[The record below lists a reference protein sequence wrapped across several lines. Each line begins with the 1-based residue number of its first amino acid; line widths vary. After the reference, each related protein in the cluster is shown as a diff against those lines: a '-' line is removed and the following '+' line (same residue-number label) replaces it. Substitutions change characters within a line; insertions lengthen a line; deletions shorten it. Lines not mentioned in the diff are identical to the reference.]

1 MPCPHCQSP
10 HTQEQVKKTSLGYRT
25 FRCTACTRRF
35 NERSGTP
42 FNDLS
47 VPTDVVFLVVIWR
60 LRYPLSLRHLAEM
73 FLERGF
79 AFSHETVRA
88 WEALVAPLLTEQ
100 LRAKR
105 KGKAGPKWHA
115 DETYIKVHGAWCYL
129 YRAIDADGNLI
140 DSMLSERRDM
150 EARVPACGCR
160 FFARSL
166 ETVGHA
172 PEKVTTDG
180 HDAYPRA
187 IREILGEGVA
197 HRCSQYLNNRLE
209 QDHRGIKGRYGPMR
223 GFGTFQSAAR
233 FCTAHDELRD
243 YFRYRIMLREVVPLG
258 VQREQYRT
266 RSAALRAMLGAA

>member
-1 MPCPHCQSP
+1 MSCPHCGSP
-10 HTQEQVKKTSLGYRT
+10 TIQEQAKRTSLGYRT
-25 FRCTACTRRF
+25 FRCAACTRRC
-35 NERSGTP
+35 NERTGTP

-47 VPTDVVFLVVIWR
+47 VPTDIVFLVVLWR

-100 LRAKR
+100 LRTRR
-105 KGKAGPKWHA
+105 KGKAGRKWHA
-115 DETYIKVHGAWCYL
+115 DETYIKVHGTWCYL
-129 YRAIDADGNLI
+129 YRAIDAEGNLV

-150 EARVPACGCR
+150 DAWVPACGCR

-166 ETVGHA
+166 EVVGHA

-187 IREILGEGVA
+187 IRETLGGGVT
-197 HRCSQYLNNRLE
+197 HRCSQYMNNRLE
-209 QDHRGIKGRYGPMR
+209 QDHRGIKGRYGSMC
-223 GFGTFQSAAR
+223 GFGSFVSAAR
-233 FCTAHDELRD
+233 FCTAHDEVRD
-243 YFRYRIMLREVVPLG
+243 YFRHRTRLQEVVPLG
-258 VQREQYRT
+258 MQREQYRA
-266 RSAALRAMLGAA
+266 RSAALRTMLGAA

>member
-1 MPCPHCQSP
+1 MPCPHCQAP
-10 HTQEQVKKTSLGYRT
+10 RIQEQIKKTSLGYRT

-47 VPTDVVFLVVIWR
+47 VPTDVVFLVVLWR

-88 WEALVAPLLTEQ
+88 WETLVAPLLTEQ
-100 LRAKR
+100 LRVRR
-105 KGKAGPKWHA
+105 KGKAGPKWYA
-115 DETYIKVHGAWCYL
+115 DEMYIKVHGAWCYL
-129 YRAIDADGNLI
+129 YRAIDVDGNLV
-140 DSMLSERRDM
+140 DSMLSARRDM
-150 EARVPACGCR
+150 EAAKR
-160 FFARSL
+160 FFACSL
-166 ETVGHA
+166 EVVGHS

-187 IREILGEGVA
+187 IREMLGEGVV

-209 QDHRGIKGRYGPMR
+209 QDHRGIKGLYGPMR
-223 GFGTFQSAAR
+223 GFGSFLSAAR
-233 FCTAHDELRD
+233 FCTAHDELRE
-243 YFRYRIMLREVVPLG
+243 YLRHRTRMHEVVPLG
-258 VQREQYRT
+258 VQREQYRA
-266 RSAALRAMLGAA
+266 RSAALRAMLKAA